1 MDNKLDIHNRLA
13 MDTRTCFQLYQIVL
27 EQSKHKHDMETTG
40 FQRNNQN
47 KSYNHGLETIQLT
60 QNEMDKIDAFQLK
73 WIKIY

>member
-47 KSYNHGLETIQLT
+47 KSYVIMAWKQSSLPK
-60 QNEMDKIDAFQLK
+60 MK
-73 WIKIY
+73 WTK